1 VPNAKREEVFQAAGR
16 LGKMLR
22 DSQEDLARL
31 EKVTRRVD
39 RIGNISLAIA
49 LLGTI
54 AAIIALYISLVR

>member
-1 VPNAKREEVFQAAGR
+1 
-16 LGKMLR
+16 MLR